1 MKEQGVTY
9 VAPWVEPEKVPTPDD
24 EKTSVIF
31 LKFYYFE
38 IKLDNLFKSIFFF
51 SVETEESND
60 QNTVET
66 ETKLPT
72 NKEIK
77 LSSDYIERYLGKLDL
92 MQESKLLQLR
102 QSIQELR
109 GASVPNDATLL
120 RFLRAREFMVDKAK
134 EMLTQSLHWRK
145 KFQIDK
151 LLDEY
156 EAPRVVKDYFPGGW
170 HHCDKGE
177 I

>member
-1 MKEQGVTY
+1 
-9 VAPWVEPEKVPTPDD
+9 
-24 EKTSVIF
+24 
-31 LKFYYFE
+31 
-38 IKLDNLFKSIFFF
+38 
-51 SVETEESND
+51 
-60 QNTVET
+60 
-66 ETKLPT
+66 
-72 NKEIK
+72 
-77 LSSDYIERYLGKLDL
+77 

-120 RFLRAREFMVDKAK
+120 RFLRAREFMVDKTK

-145 KFQIDK
+145 KYQIDK
-151 LLDEY
+151 LLHEY

-177 I
+177 LIKFSPIYLLLNN